1 MADRAW
7 MLNPQ
12 AIRIA
17 KKCINLIKEEFG
29 EKLTLSDPMFMQSL
43 HQYVDMSKS
52 RSLGT
57 AYGRLLSMAGVG
69 TVMQG
74 LSNKIDLGDR
84 ARHIPAMK
92 MAVGAELQG
101 SDRV

>member
-1 MADRAW
+1 MADREW

-17 KKCINLIKEEFG
+17 KKCIGLVKDEFG

-43 HQYVDMSKS
+43 HQYVDRSKQ

-69 TVMQG
+69 RVLND
-74 LSNKIDLGDR
+74 LSAKIDLGDR
-84 ARHIPAMK
+84 GRHIPAMK
-92 MAVGAELQG
+92 MAVGATAQG
-101 SDRV
+101 GERV

>member
-1 MADRAW
+1 MADREW

-12 AIRIA
+12 AIRAA
-17 KKCINLIKEEFG
+17 KKCINLVREEFG
-29 EKLTLSDPMFMQSL
+29 EKLTLSDPTFMQSL
-43 HQYVDMSKS
+43 HQYVDMSKQ

-69 TVMQG
+69 RVLND
-74 LSNKIDLGDR
+74 LSTKIDLGDR

-92 MAVGAELQG
+92 MAVGAAVQG
-101 SDRV
+101 SERV